1 MKIQKLKENKGFTGQ
16 DILIA
21 IFITML
27 FLSFITTMIINLS
40 NTNYEI
46 EKTRQV
52 TELLSKI
59 ADKID
64 QMGYDDLEATVDEK
78 DISEINE
85 LKDYEIPKNVNI
97 KYTVSTEGS
106 NEQTTKNIKLIAQYS
121 TTKNS
126 NKVDLIVKKQKSKQ
140 QTGSGNNG
148 EILDSSSDKVYQY
161 PFNIPETNGYYNNEK
176 IIPVKF
182 IWTNPY
188 EKKGYWVTTTE
199 DDPEWYSIEEGIYP
213 TYVSENTPT
222 RNKMLT
228 LVNQNY
234 TMKNYTVLAQNV
246 RNIRFYLWI
255 PRIAGNTRNYGYAV
269 GTTNY
274 KYILKSGKGYIAE
287 QPEST
292 EYNARIFPSDSKG
305 ILLQYTTNNKF
316 WNDTNYNGLP
326 NNMKTELAKF
336 KDYNG
341 KAKNSRY

>member
-64 QMGYDDLEATVDEK
+64 QMDYDDLEATVDEK

-161 PFNIPETNGYYNNEK
+161 PFNIPET
-176 IIPVKF
+176 
-182 IWTNPY
+182 
-188 EKKGYWVTTTE
+188 KK
-199 DDPEWYSIEEGIYP
+199 
-213 TYVSENTPT
+213 
-222 RNKMLT
+222 
-228 LVNQNY
+228 
-234 TMKNYTVLAQNV
+234 
-246 RNIRFYLWI
+246 
-255 PRIAGNTRNYGYAV
+255 
-269 GTTNY
+269 
-274 KYILKSGKGYIAE
+274 
-287 QPEST
+287 
-292 EYNARIFPSDSKG
+292 
-305 ILLQYTTNNKF
+305 
-316 WNDTNYNGLP
+316 
-326 NNMKTELAKF
+326 
-336 KDYNG
+336 
-341 KAKNSRY
+341 